1 MPAGKLHPRR
11 AYQVTLL
18 PELCHCCPYI
28 LSLTLEIL
36 VKKKKIPHFVL
47 MSLYLITRA
56 VQYPFQ
62 ILAICI
68 DFSENCLFMF
78 LVHYPV
84 FFVCVSG
91 FVFLLY

>member
-1 MPAGKLHPRR
+1 
-11 AYQVTLL
+11 
-18 PELCHCCPYI
+18 
-28 LSLTLEIL
+28 
-36 VKKKKIPHFVL
+36 